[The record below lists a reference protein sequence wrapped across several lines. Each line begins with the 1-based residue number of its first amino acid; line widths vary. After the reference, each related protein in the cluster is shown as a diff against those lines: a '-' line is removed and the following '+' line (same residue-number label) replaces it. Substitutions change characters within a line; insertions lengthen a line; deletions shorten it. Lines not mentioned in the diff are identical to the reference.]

1 MQAAMLRNSL
11 LAISALAI
19 LILACG
25 PSAVSQSSVDKAQV
39 DAWMQELSNWG
50 RWGDDDQKGTVNLIT
65 PEKRRQAAGLVK
77 EGVSVSL
84 ARLVEKTQAA
94 DNPRPFGHNML
105 NTGDA
110 PGAGQFVSDEYSVAY
125 HGYAHTHMDALA
137 HMSYQGKSYN
147 GFEMAKVIAAGTPH
161 LAVTNF
167 QEGIMTKGVL
177 MDIPRLKGVDWLEP
191 GTPIYPEDLAAWEK
205 ESGVKV
211 EPGDVVFIYTGRWK
225 RRDAEGD
232 WAASDKSAGLYASS
246 AKWLHEKDIAM
257 LGSDAASD
265 VMPSG
270 IDGVNQPIHQLML
283 VALGTPI
290 FDNCDLEA
298 LAAECRRLNRWEFML
313 TAAPIP
319 VGGGTGSP
327 LNPIA
332 TF

>member
-11 LAISALAI
+11 IAVSALAV

-25 PSAVSQSSVDKAQV
+25 PSAVSQRSVDKAQI

-50 RWGDDDQKGTVNLIT
+50 RWGDDDQKGTLNLIT
-65 PEKRRQAAGLVK
+65 PEKRRQAADQVR

-84 ARLVEKTQAA
+84 ARTVEKLEAM
-94 DNPRPFGHNML
+94 DNPRPFGHQML

-125 HGYAHTHMDALA
+125 HGYAHTHMDSLA

-147 GFEMAKVIAAGTPH
+147 GFDMVKVVAAGTPH
-161 LAVTNF
+161 LEVTNF
-167 QEGIMTKGVL
+167 KEGIFTKGVL
-177 MDIPRLKGVDWLEP
+177 MDIPRLKGVEWLEP
-191 GTPIYPEDLAAWEK
+191 GTPIYPEDLAAWEE

-225 RRDAEGD
+225 RRDTEGD
-232 WAASDKSAGLYASS
+232 WAASDKSAGLYASA

-270 IDGVNQPIHQLML
+270 IDGVNQPIHQLIL
-283 VALGTPI
+283 VAMGTPI

-298 LAAECRRLNRWEFML
+298 LATECRRLNRWEFLL